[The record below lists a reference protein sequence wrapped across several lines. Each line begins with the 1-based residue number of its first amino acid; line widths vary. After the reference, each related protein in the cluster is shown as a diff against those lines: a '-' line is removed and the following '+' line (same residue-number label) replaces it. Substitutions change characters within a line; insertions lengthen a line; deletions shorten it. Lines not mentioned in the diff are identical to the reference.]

1 MNNSVKNTLVA
12 VGTLAAIGST
22 SVFAYNAGTT
32 KSVESVSSAHTC
44 NLRALKGTY
53 SFDATGFA
61 PALPPGL
68 LQDENG
74 VVQETNV
81 DFSDSTLTVIALHA
95 IGHVEFD
102 GNGHHKGYIHE
113 NVGGAFE
120 PSVPFSGTY
129 TIEPGPNNVGCTGT
143 WILQD
148 DHAFFPFSEEG
159 PHVFK
164 VALAPESKGF
174 HYIHVALGGSGQ
186 ATLSGWAPLAYK

>member
-1 MNNSVKNTLVA
+1 MNSSVKNTLIA
-12 VGTLAAIGST
+12 AGALAAIGST
-22 SVFAYNAGTT
+22 SVYSYNAG
-32 KSVESVSSAHTC
+32 SSSHVESANSARTC

-74 VVQETNV
+74 VALDTNV
-81 DFSDSTLTVIALHA
+81 DFSDSSLTVIPLHA

-102 GNGHHKGYIHE
+102 GNGAHKGYIHE

-120 PSVPFSGTY
+120 DNVPFTGTY

-148 DHAFFPFSEEG
+148 DHRFFPFSEEG
-159 PHVFK
+159 PHSFK
-164 VALAPESKGF
+164 VTLAPESKGF
-174 HYIHVALGGSGQ
+174 HYIHIALSGSGQ